1 MGLSPKSLGVRSCYY
16 GYAMLDLSKISRH
29 GRSPVA
35 SSVMGVVSL
44 VATVLVG
51 LPAEAT
57 VPLRRAD
64 VEALRNRVEFIP
76 RGRTPRAARRSD
88 FLAVGDALRTAA
100 QAQADLRFN
109 DGSLARVGERATFQF
124 QPNTRNFR
132 LSNGTLLLLIP
143 PGQGRTNIQTPSAVT
158 GIQGSAVVVRYIP
171 ESDLTLVMALT
182 NNPAGPMTITANGC
196 AEAGADCATTEYS
209 LYGGQMALIQNNQVQ
224 VVEFDLPMFYQTSPL
239 VEGLELDNPDAE
251 SPLGAVLE
259 QVRAETL
266 EALEEQSSFPEEGV
280 ILNPAAIGLDGAA
293 QVASEQPWLLSP
305 SGTGVSPLSPLS
317 GVLAPGN
324 SLVTTIPP
332 QVGTGQTRP
341 VPGAG
346 GVTMPR
352 PGGASG
358 IPAPVVTPT
367 PAPTPVPT
375 LPNPGTGV
383 GPTPV
388 DPPGNVPAPTPDPTP
403 VQPTLPNPE
412 TGVGPTPVDP
422 PGSVPALPAD
432 PAPSQPPGGEPPAG
446 VPGNGPP
453 ADVPGNGPPGGDG
466 PGNAAPPPFSGG
478 VPANPPAEPGPFFPP
493 DK

>member
-1 MGLSPKSLGVRSCYY
+1 MTFWLSLIFVKDLPPKRLGVRSCYY
-16 GYAMLDLSKISRH
+16 GYVMLNLSKFPRH
-29 GRSPVA
+29 GHSPVA
-35 SSVMGVVSL
+35 SQVMGLISL

-51 LPAEAT
+51 LPAEAS

-182 NNPAGPMTITANGC
+182 NNPAGPMTITTNGC

-266 EALEEQSSFPEEGV
+266 EALEEQSPFSEESV

-293 QVASEQPWLLSP
+293 QAVSEQPWVLSP
-305 SGTGVSPLSPLS
+305 SGNGVAPLSPIS
-317 GVLAPGN
+317 GALTPGN

-332 QVGTGQTRP
+332 QVGEGQVGP
-341 VPGAG
+341 LPGVGGGNVPS
-346 GVTMPR
+346 
-352 PGGASG
+352 PGGESG
-358 IPAPVVTPT
+358 IGIPDPVATPNPA
-367 PAPTPVPT
+367 PVPT
-375 LPNPGTGV
+375 LPTPETGF

-388 DPPGNVPAPTPDPTP
+388 DPPDST
-403 VQPTLPNPE
+403 
-412 TGVGPTPVDP
+412 
-422 PGSVPALPAD
+422 PALPAD
-432 PAPSQPPGGEPPAG
+432 PAPSPPPGGGPPAG

-453 ADVPGNGPPGGDG
+453 AGVPGNGPPSGVPGNGPPAGVPGNGPPRGDG

-493 DK
+493 EK

>member
-1 MGLSPKSLGVRSCYY
+1 MGL
-16 GYAMLDLSKISRH
+16 
-29 GRSPVA
+29 
-35 SSVMGVVSL
+35 VSL

-51 LPAEAT
+51 LPAEAS
-57 VPLRRAD
+57 VPLTRAD

-88 FLAVGDALRTAA
+88 ILAVGDALRTAA
-100 QAQADLRFN
+100 TAQADLRFN

-132 LSNGTLLLLIP
+132 LSNGTLLLLVP
-143 PGQGRTNIQTPSAVT
+143 PGRGRTNIQTPSAVT

-182 NNPAGPMTITANGC
+182 NNPAGPMTITASGC

-266 EALEEQSSFPEEGV
+266 EALEEQSPFSEESV
-280 ILNPAAIGLDGAA
+280 ILNPAAIGLSGADP
-293 QVASEQPWLLSP
+293 VASEQPWMLSP
-305 SGTGVSPLSPLS
+305 SGNGVSPLSPLS
-317 GVLAPGN
+317 GVLTPGN

-332 QVGTGQTRP
+332 QS
-341 VPGAG
+341 GAG
-346 GVTMPR
+346 AGVGNVPS
-352 PGGASG
+352 PGGA
-358 IPAPVVTPT
+358 
-367 PAPTPVPT
+367 PVPT
-375 LPNPGTGV
+375 LPTPETGFD
-383 GPTPV
+383 PTPV
-388 DPPGNVPAPTPDPTP
+388 DPPGNVPAPTPNPTP
-403 VQPTLPNPE
+403 APTPNQPTLPPPE
-412 TGVGPTPVDP
+412 TGFDPTPVDP
-422 PGSVPALPAD
+422 PDNTPPRPTD
-432 PAPSQPPGGEPPAG
+432 PAPSQPPG
-446 VPGNGPP
+446 NGPP
-453 ADVPGNGPPGGDG
+453 AGGPGNGPPGGDG

-478 VPANPPAEPGPFFPP
+478 VPANPPAEPEPFFPP

>member
-1 MGLSPKSLGVRSCYY
+1 
-16 GYAMLDLSKISRH
+16 MLNLSKFSRQ
-29 GRSPVA
+29 GRSPVT
-35 SSVMGVVSL
+35 SSVMGLVSL

-51 LPAEAT
+51 LPAEAS
-57 VPLRRAD
+57 VPLTRAD

-88 FLAVGDALRTAA
+88 ILAVGDALRTAA
-100 QAQADLRFN
+100 TAQADLRFN

-132 LSNGTLLLLIP
+132 LSNGTLLLLVP
-143 PGQGRTNIQTPSAVT
+143 PGRGRTNIQTPSAVT

-182 NNPAGPMTITANGC
+182 NNPAGPMTITASGC

-266 EALEEQSSFPEEGV
+266 EALEEQSPFSEESV
-280 ILNPAAIGLDGAA
+280 ILNPAAIGLSGADP
-293 QVASEQPWLLSP
+293 VASEQPWMLSP
-305 SGTGVSPLSPLS
+305 SGNGVSPLSPLS
-317 GVLAPGN
+317 GVLTPGN

-332 QVGTGQTRP
+332 QS
-341 VPGAG
+341 GAG
-346 GVTMPR
+346 AGVGNVPS
-352 PGGASG
+352 PGGA
-358 IPAPVVTPT
+358 
-367 PAPTPVPT
+367 PVPT
-375 LPNPGTGV
+375 LPTPETGFD
-383 GPTPV
+383 PTPV
-388 DPPGNVPAPTPDPTP
+388 DPPDNTPPRPT
-403 VQPTLPNPE
+403 
-412 TGVGPTPVDP
+412 
-422 PGSVPALPAD
+422 D
-432 PAPSQPPGGEPPAG
+432 PAPSQPPG
-446 VPGNGPP
+446 NGPP
-453 ADVPGNGPPGGDG
+453 AGGPGNGPPGGDG

-478 VPANPPAEPGPFFPP
+478 VPANPPAEPEPFFPP